1 MSTTPKGRAAAPVSA
16 NSDREPEH
24 DDGPP
29 ESEHPDLPSA
39 LLQAQRLIAHG
50 VGKSGEAKVETRA
63 GGSYSYKYTSGEDM
77 MAGAREVL
85 LAVGLLWTLES
96 YSVIDEQGSD
106 LPLYSPTF
114 LLEHPSSGAIA
125 GSGKERRYTFPIP
138 ISMAGAA
145 DKALAGA
152 RTYATSYALRDVL
165 LIPRPDANEPDKRA
179 RDEGVGSWRTRR
191 GDKPNEAAAPS
202 QQPAAPRK
210 PSPAEIAYEA
220 MNAAW
225 RDYLATAR
233 AHGQEPNFATIYRQ
247 AIGKAWPG
255 SASKADGGDMAKAAA
270 EIKRLAAL
278 IGEAARDDAAN
289 EPDRADTL
297 DHGGTGGGLFE

>member
-1 MSTTPKGRAAAPVSA
+1 MSTTPKGRAAAPASA
-16 NSDREPEH
+16 NTDPSTEL
-24 DDGPP
+24 DDGPLP
-29 ESEHPDLPSA
+29 SSDHPDLPSA

-114 LLEHPSSGAIA
+114 LLEHPASGAVA

-165 LIPRPDANEPDKRA
+165 LIPRPDANEPDKRS

-191 GDKPNEAAAPS
+191 GDKQSEAAAPS
-202 QQPAAPRK
+202 QQPAASRK
-210 PSPAEIAYEA
+210 PSPAEIAYDA

-225 RDYLATAR
+225 RDYVQAAR
-233 AHGQEPNFATIYRQ
+233 ARGKEPVFAEVYRQ

-255 SASKADGGDMAKAAA
+255 AASKADGGDMAKAAA
-270 EIKRLAAL
+270 EIKRLARLLDEVEQDDKASDRTDGVDENT
-278 IGEAARDDAAN
+278 GE
-289 EPDRADTL
+289 
-297 DHGGTGGGLFE
+297 LFE